1 MFSLNIAI
9 IYSKYI
15 FKNHFYMNLP
25 SDEDNDVPS
34 EFPFFRTEEESR
46 WDTDDDINSPPESIN
61 ALSFVAE
68 MIIFY

>member
-1 MFSLNIAI
+1 
-9 IYSKYI
+9 
-15 FKNHFYMNLP
+15 MNLP

-61 ALSFVAE
+61 ALSFVAA